1 MRRPE
6 TPRSRSRPAHAPLA
20 LAMAL
25 AFGPSLA
32 ATSTPKLD
40 LTPVVVAPQPF
51 NTGLAMGGHKEALR
65 RQLAHRVHV
74 PTRVA
79 DRPATT
85 ITVSNCDDD
94 GAGSLRD
101 AFAHAFSGDTIDLTA
116 LACSTISLTSG
127 PLTTAEYDL
136 TIRGPGA
143 KRLAIDGNDTTR
155 LIAHTGYGLLD
166 IDGVTLRN
174 GRYDYTG
181 PVMYAGLAAGACVL
195 SSGSITL
202 THSSVEHCS
211 ASGTSVSGAAIDAG
225 GRLILTDS
233 TVSGVSASA
242 HSDEISATIYGG
254 AVYAAA
260 SYITRATISNVTVS
274 ATATT
279 AFSGTFGGGV
289 FSLYGIVLTDSRVS
303 GVSVDVAAAKIAY
316 AKGGG
321 IGSPQT
327 VIMSGST
334 IEDNHVR
341 GTPGVGVSGAYTYIS
356 AIGGGGVYIASIPRG
371 IPPLSTI
378 TGSTISGNTATCDG
392 PIGDYTVG
400 GGGGIGSWSPLAVE
414 ITNSTISGNS
424 AATMGGGLYA
434 RHHGAFALSNTTVT
448 DNTAPAGSGIADQ
461 GNESPYD
468 LSLVSSIVAGNHT
481 SDASSFEITTVH
493 SIGGNTNLLGTANAA
508 VPGDSLGGD
517 PLLAPLAFNGG
528 PTRTHALLAGSPAI
542 DAGSNPAAL
551 EHDQRGATF
560 LRTSGTSTDIGAF
573 ELQPM
578 PDELFADGF
587 D

>member
-6 TPRSRSRPAHAPLA
+6 TPRPRFRPTQAPLA

-25 AFGPSLA
+25 ALA
-32 ATSTPKLD
+32 PGLVATAAPTLD
-40 LTPVVVAPQPF
+40 HTPVVAAPQPF
-51 NTGLAMGGHKEALR
+51 NTGLAMGTQKAVLR
-65 RQLAHRVHV
+65 RQLARRGVV
-74 PTRVA
+74 PA
-79 DRPATT
+79 AAPQRPATT
-85 ITVSNCDDD
+85 VTVTNCDDA
-94 GAGSLRD
+94 GAGSLRE
-101 AFAHAFSGDTIDLTA
+101 AFTNAVSGDTIDLTA
-116 LACSTISLTSG
+116 LACSTISLTG
-127 PLTTAEYDL
+127 GALTTSAYDL
-136 TIRGPGA
+136 AVRGPGA
-143 KRLAIDGNDTTR
+143 KQLAIDGNDATR
-155 LIAHTGYGLLD
+155 LVAHTGYGLLD

-181 PVMYAGLAAGACVL
+181 PVMYAGLAAGACML
-195 SSGSITL
+195 SSGSVTL
-202 THSSVEHCS
+202 TNSTVEHCS
-211 ASGTSVSGAAIDAG
+211 ASGTSVSGAAIDAA

-233 TVSGVSASA
+233 TVSGVNASA

-260 SYITRATISNVTVS
+260 SYITRATISDATVTAS
-274 ATATT
+274 AST

-303 GVSVDVAAAKIAY
+303 GVSVDVSAAKIAY

-321 IGSPQT
+321 IGSPRT

-341 GTPGVGVSGAYTYIS
+341 GTPGIGVNGAYTYVS

-371 IPPLSTI
+371 VPPVSSI
-378 TGSTISGNTATCDG
+378 AGSTISGNTATCN
-392 PIGDYTVG
+392 GDVGAYTVG
-400 GGGGIGSWSPLAVE
+400 GGGGIGSWSPLPLA
-414 ITNSTISGNS
+414 ITNSTISGNN
-424 AATMGGGLYA
+424 AATMGGGLYT
-434 RHHGAFALSNTTVT
+434 RHFGTLALSNTTVT
-448 DNTAPAGSGIADQ
+448 DNTAPAGGAIADQ
-461 GNESPYD
+461 GEESAYD

-481 SDASSFEITTVH
+481 TAAASFEITTLH
-493 SIGGNTNLLGTANAA
+493 GIAGNTNLLGTANVA

-517 PLLAPLAFNGG
+517 PLLAPLAYNGG

-542 DAGSNPAAL
+542 DAGSNAAAL

-560 LRTSGTSTDIGAF
+560 LRTSGTNTDIGAF

-578 PDELFADGF
+578 PDELFNDGF

>member
-6 TPRSRSRPAHAPLA
+6 TPRPRPRPAQAPLA
-20 LAMAL
+20 LALAL
-25 AFGPSLA
+25 AFGPNLA
-32 ATSTPKLD
+32 ATATPKLD
-40 LTPVVVAPQPF
+40 QRPVAMSPAPF
-51 NTGLAMGGHKEALR
+51 NTGFAMGGQKAVLH
-65 RQLAHRVHV
+65 RQLAHRGLL
-74 PTRVA
+74 PA
-79 DRPATT
+79 AAPARPAA
-85 ITVSNCDDD
+85 TVTVTNCDDA
-94 GAGSLRD
+94 GAGSLRE
-101 AFAHAFSGDTIDLTA
+101 AFTNAVSGDTIDLTA
-116 LACSTISLTSG
+116 LGCSTISLTSG
-127 PLTTAEYDL
+127 SLTTSADDL
-136 TIRGPGA
+136 ATRGPGA
-143 KRLAIDGNDTTR
+143 KQLTIDGNDTTR

-166 IDGVTLRN
+166 IDGVALRN

-181 PVMYAGLAAGACVL
+181 PVLYAGLAAGACVL

-202 THSSVEHCS
+202 TNSTVEHCS
-211 ASGTSVSGAAIDAG
+211 ASGTSVSGAAIDAL

-233 TVSGVSASA
+233 MVSGVDASA

-260 SYITRATISNVTVS
+260 SYITRSTISNATVS
-274 ATATT
+274 ATAST

-289 FSLYGIVLTDSRVS
+289 FSIYGIVLTDSRVS
-303 GVSVDVAAAKIAY
+303 GVSVNVAAGKIAY

-327 VIMSGST
+327 VIMSGSSV
-334 IEDNHVR
+334 EDNHVR
-341 GTPGVGVSGAYTYIS
+341 GTPGVGASGAYTYIS

-371 IPPLSTI
+371 FPPESTI

-392 PIGDYTVG
+392 PLGDYTVG
-400 GGGGIGSWSPLAVE
+400 GGGGLGSWSPRPVV

-434 RHHGAFALSNTTVT
+434 RHRGAFALSNATVT
-448 DNTAPAGSGIADQ
+448 DNTAPTGGGIADQ
-461 GNESPYD
+461 GDESVYD
-468 LSLVSSIVAGNHT
+468 LSLVSSIIAGNHAT
-481 SDASSFEITTVH
+481 DATSFEITTLHAISGSV
-493 SIGGNTNLLGTANAA
+493 NLLGNANVA
-508 VPGDSLGGD
+508 VPADTLGGD
-517 PLLAPLAFNGG
+517 PLLAPLAYNGG

-560 LRTSGTSTDIGAF
+560 LRTSGTGTDIGAF